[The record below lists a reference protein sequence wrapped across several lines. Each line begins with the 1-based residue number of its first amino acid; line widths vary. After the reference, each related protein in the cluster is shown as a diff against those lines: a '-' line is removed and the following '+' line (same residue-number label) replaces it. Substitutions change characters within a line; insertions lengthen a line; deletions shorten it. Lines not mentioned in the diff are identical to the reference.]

1 MSVASPMQYDAETIF
16 NDKNAA
22 QYLAEIEE
30 YIGVLITNLAYKQ
43 DQPNAAIA
51 SIPLEKLYVK
61 EFGQKKPDWEF
72 DSKIG
77 AIERLDLT
85 RGEDVDTDGEREE
98 LVTNPVELK
107 WKFDEK
113 WMKNPG
119 LVSSILDSSSH

>member
-61 EFGQKKPDWEF
+61 EFGQKKPDREF

-85 RGEDVDTDGEREE
+85 
-98 LVTNPVELK
+98 
-107 WKFDEK
+107 
-113 WMKNPG
+113 
-119 LVSSILDSSSH
+119 

>member
-61 EFGQKKPDWEF
+61 EFGQKKPDREF

-85 RGEDVDTDGEREE
+85 WGEDVDTDGEREE

>member
-61 EFGQKKPDWEF
+61 EFGQKKPDREF

-85 RGEDVDTDGEREE
+85 WGEDVDTDGEREE
-98 LVTNPVELK
+98 LVTNPIELK

>member
-1 MSVASPMQYDAETIF
+1 MQYDAETIF

-61 EFGQKKPDWEF
+61 EFGLKKPDWEF

-85 RGEDVDTDGEREE
+85 WGEDVDTDGEREE
-98 LVTNPVELK
+98 LVTNPMELK

>member
-1 MSVASPMQYDAETIF
+1 MQYDAETIF

>member
-1 MSVASPMQYDAETIF
+1 MQYDAETIF

-61 EFGQKKPDWEF
+61 EFGQKKPDREF

-85 RGEDVDTDGEREE
+85 WGEDVDTDGEREE

>member
-1 MSVASPMQYDAETIF
+1 MQYDAETIF

-77 AIERLDLT
+77 AIEWLDLT
-85 RGEDVDTDGEREE
+85 WGEEVDTDGEREE
-98 LVTNPVELK
+98 LVTNPIELK
-107 WKFDEK
+107 RKFDEK

>member
-1 MSVASPMQYDAETIF
+1 MQYDAETIF

-61 EFGQKKPDWEF
+61 EFGQKKPDREF

-85 RGEDVDTDGEREE
+85 WGEDVDTDGEREE
-98 LVTNPVELK
+98 LVTNPIELK